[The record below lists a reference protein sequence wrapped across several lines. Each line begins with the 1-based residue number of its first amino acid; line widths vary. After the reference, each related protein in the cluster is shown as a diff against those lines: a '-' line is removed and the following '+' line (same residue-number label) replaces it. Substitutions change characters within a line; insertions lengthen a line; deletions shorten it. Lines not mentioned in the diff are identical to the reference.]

1 MITFF
6 WFVLF
11 LLVFIIIFYGL
22 LKDLNTLILKKY
34 SIYFCDLSL
43 KEVYESGEEYEL
55 ELLKELG
62 EELKIK
68 NKDKNFENI
77 FSNFFDDEKDY
88 KTAIQKG
95 VKMSDYS
102 TLRQLK
108 ERFEQQLVQLKKSKN
123 GNNSKQIKYVE
134 DWILKLDKEMKE
146 VK

>member
-6 WFVLF
+6 WFILF

-34 SIYFCDLSL
+34 SIYFCNLSL
-43 KEVYESGEEYEL
+43 KEVYDSGEEYEL
-55 ELLKELG
+55 KLLKELSWD
-62 EELKIK
+62 LK
-68 NKDKNFENI
+68 NKSNNKNFDDLY
-77 FSNFFDDEKDY
+77 DDEKNY
-88 KTAIQKG
+88 KEAIQKG

-102 TLRQLK
+102 SLRQLR

-134 DWILKLDKEMKE
+134 DWISKLNKEMRRIK
-146 VK
+146 

>member
-55 ELLKELG
+55 ELLKELSWD
-62 EELKIK
+62 LK
-68 NKDKNFENI
+68 NK
-77 FSNFFDDEKDY
+77 SNNNYFDDLYDNEKNY
-88 KTAIQKG
+88 KEAIQKG

-102 TLRQLK
+102 TLKQLK
-108 ERFEQQLVQLKKSKN
+108 ERFEQQLIQLKKSKN
-123 GNNSKQIKYVE
+123 GNSSKQIKYIE
-134 DWILKLDKEMKE
+134 DWISKLDIEIKKIS
-146 VK
+146 

>member
-6 WFVLF
+6 WFILF
-11 LLVFIIIFYGL
+11 LIVFIIIFYGL

-55 ELLKELG
+55 ELLKELSWD
-62 EELKIK
+62 LK
-68 NKDKNFENI
+68 NKSNNKNFDDLY
-77 FSNFFDDEKDY
+77 DDEKNY
-88 KTAIQKG
+88 KEAIQKG

-108 ERFEQQLVQLKKSKN
+108 ERFEQQLIQLKNSKN

-134 DWILKLDKEMKE
+134 DWISKLNKEIKGM
-146 VK
+146 

>member
-6 WFVLF
+6 WFILF
-11 LLVFIIIFYGL
+11 LIVFIIIFYGL
-22 LKDLNTLILKKY
+22 LKDLNALILKKY

-55 ELLKELG
+55 ELLKELSWD
-62 EELKIK
+62 LK
-68 NKDKNFENI
+68 NKSNNKNF
-77 FSNFFDDEKDY
+77 DDLYGDEKKY
-88 KTAIQKG
+88 KEAIQKG

-108 ERFEQQLVQLKKSKN
+108 ERFEHQLIQLKKSKN

-134 DWILKLDKEMKE
+134 DWISKLNKEMK
-146 VK
+146 K

>member
-6 WFVLF
+6 WFILF
-11 LLVFIIIFYGL
+11 LIVFIIIFYGL

-55 ELLKELG
+55 ELLKELSWD
-62 EELKIK
+62 LK
-68 NKDKNFENI
+68 NKSNNKNFDDLY
-77 FSNFFDDEKDY
+77 DDEKNY
-88 KTAIQKG
+88 KEAIQKG

-108 ERFEQQLVQLKKSKN
+108 ERFEQQLIQLKKSKN
-123 GNNSKQIKYVE
+123 GNNSKQIKYVQ
-134 DWILKLDKEMKE
+134 DWISKLNKEIK
-146 VK
+146 K

>member
-6 WFVLF
+6 WFILF
-11 LLVFIIIFYGL
+11 LIVFIIIFYGL

-55 ELLKELG
+55 ELLKELSWD
-62 EELKIK
+62 LK
-68 NKDKNFENI
+68 NKSNNKNFDDLY
-77 FSNFFDDEKDY
+77 DDEKNY
-88 KTAIQKG
+88 KEAIQKG

-108 ERFEQQLVQLKKSKN
+108 ERFEQQLIQLKKSKN

-134 DWILKLDKEMKE
+134 DWILKLDNEMKGM
-146 VK
+146 K

>member
-6 WFVLF
+6 WFILF
-11 LLVFIIIFYGL
+11 LIVFIIIFYGL

-55 ELLKELG
+55 ELLKELSWD
-62 EELKIK
+62 LK
-68 NKDKNFENI
+68 NKSNNKNFDDLY
-77 FSNFFDDEKDY
+77 DDEKNY
-88 KTAIQKG
+88 KEAIQKG

-108 ERFEQQLVQLKKSKN
+108 ERFEQQLIQLKKSKN
-123 GNNSKQIKYVE
+123 GNNSKQIKYVQ
-134 DWILKLDKEMKE
+134 DWISKLNKEMRRMK
-146 VK
+146 

>member
-6 WFVLF
+6 WFILF
-11 LLVFIIIFYGL
+11 LIVFIIIFYGL

-55 ELLKELG
+55 ELLKELSWD
-62 EELKIK
+62 LK
-68 NKDKNFENI
+68 NKSNNKNFDDLY
-77 FSNFFDDEKDY
+77 DDEKNY
-88 KTAIQKG
+88 KEAIQKG

-102 TLRQLK
+102 TLRQLR
-108 ERFEQQLVQLKKSKN
+108 ERFEQQLIQLKKSKN

-134 DWILKLDKEMKE
+134 DWISKLNKEMRIMK
-146 VK
+146 

>member
-6 WFVLF
+6 WFILF
-11 LLVFIIIFYGL
+11 LIVFIIIFYGL

-55 ELLKELG
+55 ELLKELSWD
-62 EELKIK
+62 LKK
-68 NKDKNFENI
+68 KSNN
-77 FSNFFDDEKDY
+77 NFFDDLYDDEKNY
-88 KTAIQKG
+88 KEAIQKG

-108 ERFEQQLVQLKKSKN
+108 ERFEQQLIQLKKSKN
-123 GNNSKQIKYVE
+123 GNSSKQIKYIE
-134 DWILKLDKEMKE
+134 DWISKLDIEIKKLS
-146 VK
+146 

>member
-6 WFVLF
+6 WFILF

-55 ELLKELG
+55 ELLKELSWD
-62 EELKIK
+62 LK
-68 NKDKNFENI
+68 NKSNNKNFDDLY
-77 FSNFFDDEKDY
+77 DDEKNY
-88 KTAIQKG
+88 KEAIQKG

-102 TLRQLK
+102 SLRQLR

-134 DWILKLDKEMKE
+134 DWISKLNKEMK
-146 VK
+146 K

>member
-6 WFVLF
+6 WFILF
-11 LLVFIIIFYGL
+11 LIVFIIIFYGL

-55 ELLKELG
+55 ELLKELSWD
-62 EELKIK
+62 LK
-68 NKDKNFENI
+68 NKSNNKNFDDLY
-77 FSNFFDDEKDY
+77 DDEKNY
-88 KTAIQKG
+88 KEAIQKG

-108 ERFEQQLVQLKKSKN
+108 ERFEQQLIQLKKSKN

-134 DWILKLDKEMKE
+134 DWILKLNKEMRRMKRE
-146 VK
+146 R

>member
-6 WFVLF
+6 WFILF

-55 ELLKELG
+55 ELLKELSWD
-62 EELKIK
+62 LK
-68 NKDKNFENI
+68 NKSNNDPFEDLY
-77 FSNFFDDEKDY
+77 DDEKNY
-88 KTAIQKG
+88 KEAIQKG
-95 VKMSDYS
+95 VKISDYS
-102 TLRQLK
+102 TLRQLR

-134 DWILKLDKEMKE
+134 DWISKLNKEMRRIKCE
-146 VK
+146 R

>member
-6 WFVLF
+6 WFILF
-11 LLVFIIIFYGL
+11 LIVFIIIFYGL

-55 ELLKELG
+55 ELLKELSWD
-62 EELKIK
+62 LK
-68 NKDKNFENI
+68 NKSNNKNFDDLY
-77 FSNFFDDEKDY
+77 DDEKNY
-88 KTAIQKG
+88 KEAIQKG

-108 ERFEQQLVQLKKSKN
+108 ERFEQQLIQLKKSKN

-134 DWILKLDKEMKE
+134 DWILKLNKEMK
-146 VK
+146 K